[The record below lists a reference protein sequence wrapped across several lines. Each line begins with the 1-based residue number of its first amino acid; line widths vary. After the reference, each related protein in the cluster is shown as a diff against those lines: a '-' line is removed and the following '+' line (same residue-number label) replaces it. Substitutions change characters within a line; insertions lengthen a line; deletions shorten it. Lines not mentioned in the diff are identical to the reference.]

1 MKNALLFLFAF
12 LTSAVLVGQDRKNNF
27 FVRAEVGRAFT
38 GSGDLPGQVYAL
50 EGGKYFTRH
59 FKVGLGVNHGRMGRT
74 STSWVNT
81 DARATGVDLTL
92 YADLLRVGFFNLE
105 LGAGGVYR
113 NWHWAYETGPNQNF
127 YTDKLRLGPS
137 SRGSF
142 SEGGVGYTASVGMNF
157 QVSPRV
163 SASVRTTYQNDTN
176 ANNFITLRP
185 GIIVSL

>member
-1 MKNALLFLFAF
+1 MKNALLLLFAF
-12 LTSAVLVGQDRKNNF
+12 LTSAVLLGQDRKNNF
-27 FVRAEVGRAFT
+27 FVRAEVGHATT

-59 FKVGLGVNHGRMGRT
+59 FKVGLGVNHARMADEKTGFYAQ
-74 STSWVNT
+74 S
-81 DARATGVDLTL
+81 RATGVDLTL
-92 YADLLRVGFFNLE
+92 YADLLRIGFFNLE

-113 NWHWAYETGPNQNF
+113 NWHWTYETGPDQNF
-127 YTDKLRLGPS
+127 STDKLRLGPS
-137 SRGSF
+137 SRGSV

-157 QVSPRV
+157 QISPRV

-185 GIIVSL
+185 GIIVNL